1 MTVTSLFTGRGKKGL
16 GSMLCTWFE
25 ADLQEQNPCEPNL
38 TPFLGDKQTEAFLD
52 VLNSLPFFP
61 TASGAHRTQLGAL
74 PGA

>member
-38 TPFLGDKQTEAFLD
+38 TPLLGDKQTEAFLD
-52 VLNSLPFFP
+52 V
-61 TASGAHRTQLGAL
+61 
-74 PGA
+74 